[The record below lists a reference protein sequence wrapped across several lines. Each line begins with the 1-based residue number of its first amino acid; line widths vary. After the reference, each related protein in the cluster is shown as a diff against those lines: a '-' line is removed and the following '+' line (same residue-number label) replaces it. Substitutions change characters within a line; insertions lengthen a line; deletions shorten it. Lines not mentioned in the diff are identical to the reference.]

1 MERNGWG
8 DFFFFFLAVFL
19 EQGVRRRSVSSMSE
33 AGGCNAGGLVERI
46 QAGKLNLRHLSCNRN
61 QNNKKMHYFLRYS
74 PGGYSQG
81 G

>member
-1 MERNGWG
+1 
-8 DFFFFFLAVFL
+8 
-19 EQGVRRRSVSSMSE
+19 VSSMSE